1 MRRALWLMLLVAVV
15 WLAPGLSAVGAEEPS
30 QPVPLEVTLARR
42 PPAAHPPPDPEVVKK
57 DAERAV
63 TEMEARRRDEEALRR
78 ARPVPPRR
86 PDLNY
91 DVVSGI
97 QSRSLTDAL
106 RRR

>member
-1 MRRALWLMLLVAVV
+1 MLTAVM
-15 WLAPGLSAVGAEEPS
+15 WFAYDLNAGWAEEPS
-30 QPVPLEVTLARR
+30 RPVPLEVTLARR
-42 PPAAHPPPDPEVVKK
+42 APAVHPPLDPEVVKK

-78 ARPVPPRR
+78 ARPAPPRR